1 MKSLDKGLI
10 EGNEK
15 TESSFSDYKSVYRRS
30 VNELKAGALGLCV
43 LFAGGC
49 AGALDDVITPQRVI
63 GGAIQ
68 YRARTD
74 INPNW
79 GYNERVGADL
89 IGGMI
94 ADSGNNR
101 GHRESVG
108 RRGYFPENVNLTSR
122 KASNGYPFLFTGE
135 EGFKNI
141 GKQIF
146 YPGEEIFVGG
156 NLADILPI
164 GTKIFNK
171 NIYLPTGEITHFV
184 EKSVRVSGDGA
195 IILGVFDAED
205 LAKHFGT
212 GEYENT
218 WYYGDN
224 QEELKKIGRLNYVIL
239 DNKRVENRTR

>member
-63 GGAIQ
+63 GGGIQ

-101 GHRESVG
+101 GHGESVG
-108 RRGYFPENVNLTSR
+108 GSPIPSRNLKEPIFFNAAKETQ
-122 KASNGYPFLFTGE
+122 Y
-135 EGFKNI
+135 GFEDKRD
-141 GKQIF
+141 IF
-146 YPGEEIFVGG
+146 YPGEEIHVVAEIPYGG
-156 NLADILPI
+156 KITNFGLALDKGEQIPSDLVNGAPGVEI
-164 GTKIFNK
+164 VFKGYVKGE
-171 NIYLPTGEITHFV
+171 NI
-184 EKSVRVSGDGA
+184 SS
-195 IILGVFDAED
+195 GVFDASKD
-205 LAKHFGT
+205 LEK
-212 GEYENT
+212 
-218 WYYGDN
+218 YGNHHRIYWMVNDKIIGFKDYAIMDKRPE
-224 QEELKKIGRLNYVIL
+224 QYSLK
-239 DNKRVENRTR
+239 